1 VVKQVKRALVLVMQA
16 VREDGVGVLRACRA
30 LEGASSVYVLEH
42 ALHGTR
48 ASLLEQLT
56 SDAALLDASR
66 DLLQLP
72 AGECLL
78 VLSCGVHFTQQS
90 AIWFI
95 ATQALRSY
103 EILAAGLQSAACG
116 QSVKKG
122 CSLASIVRIAR
133 HASAQSSTGACQLT
147 PFA

>member
-1 VVKQVKRALVLVMQA
+1 VVKRVTRAPVFVPQA
-16 VREDGVGVLRACRA
+16 GREGGVGVLRACRA

-72 AGECLL
+72 AGECLPVSSYRVNL
-78 VLSCGVHFTQQS
+78 TQQS
-90 AIWFI
+90 A
-95 ATQALRSY
+95 
-103 EILAAGLQSAACG
+103 LQCN
-116 QSVKKG
+116 
-122 CSLASIVRIAR
+122 
-133 HASAQSSTGACQLT
+133 QSSVARYLQQTCKVLRVVQTLQKVVGLL
-147 PFA
+147 

>member
-1 VVKQVKRALVLVMQA
+1 MQA

-78 VLSCGVHFTQQS
+78 VLSCGVIFTQQS
-90 AIWFI
+90 ATWQCKHCSI
-95 ATQALRSY
+95 TRCLQQACKVLHVVKALHTVVCLHPS
-103 EILAAGLQSAACG
+103 SA
-116 QSVKKG
+116 
-122 CSLASIVRIAR
+122 SLGMQAPSLPPAPAS
-133 HASAQSSTGACQLT
+133 
-147 PFA
+147 